1 MNDIESLIPH
11 RFPFLFVDEILS
23 AETDEIVGIKTYD
36 NSFSFFQ
43 EYFSHKKIVPNVILI
58 ESMGQCGGA
67 GIKKLGIGGDA
78 LYGFAVIENVRF
90 FSNVEFGQTVKM
102 VIKNLK
108 ISNKVIK
115 QSGTAFCNGEVVAEA
130 TWMCARLS

>member
-1 MNDIESLIPH
+1 MNEIESLIPH

-23 AETDEIVGIKTYD
+23 AEKDEIVGIKTFD
-36 NSFSFFQ
+36 DSFSFFQ
-43 EYFSHKKIVPNVILI
+43 EGFSKQKIVSNVILV

-78 LYGFAVIENVRF
+78 LYGFAVIQNVQF

-108 ISNKVIK
+108 ISNKAIK
-115 QSGTAFCNGEVVAEA
+115 QSGTAFCNDKVVAEA